1 MVDDGVGV
9 WSGFVAGTDLPLH
22 STARCDGLVRE
33 YAHPCACYR
42 VEFVA
47 RRKLHGEELEAAS
60 DGVQTRSS
68 HHGVAVARAHV
79 SVTIV
84 VTNIGVLALE
94 VGERVAFANSS
105 VDWGHFVNTLERV
118 DRATLVAELLVDRFE
133 DAPSELARSWGQRK
147 GSGQWVETC
156 LSDRFVTAS
165 VYIFV
170 LVGVRPDIL
179 RVLRENAND
188 VLDLVFDLPCELKIV
203 QTDVRAIQSRFFE
216 RHGADRYAERINL
229 LTYDVATAAEH
240 SATGERSTISPND
253 VGVCR
258 ACCVGSAFGGVV
270 AISTGRSPV
279 FKSYA
284 TRSIDRC
291 ARERTLVDGVA
302 DLVALT
308 IDPFIFWKI
317 FEIEVGGY
325 DVLRDVVADKTAP
338 LHEELFNIL

>member
-22 STARCDGLVRE
+22 STARCDWLVRE
-33 YAHPCACYR
+33 YAHPSSSDS

-47 RRKLHGEELEAAS
+47 RRKLHGEELETAC
-60 DGVQTRSS
+60 DGVQPRSS
-68 HHGVAVARAHV
+68 HHRVAVATAHV
-79 SVTIV
+79 SVTII

-94 VGERVAFANSS
+94 VGERVAFTNSS
-105 VDWGHFVNTLERV
+105 VDRSHLVNTLERV

-133 DAPSELARSWGQRK
+133 DAPSELACSWSQRK
-147 GSGQWVETC
+147 GSCQRVVTC
-156 LSDRFVTAS
+156 FSDRFVTAGFY
-165 VYIFV
+165 VFV
-170 LVGVRPDIL
+170 LVGVSPDIL
-179 RVLRENAND
+179 RVLREDAND
-188 VLDLVFDLPCELKIV
+188 VLDLIFDLPSELKVV
-203 QTDVRAIQSRFFE
+203 QADVRAVQSRLFE
-216 RHGADRYAERINL
+216 RHGADRYAKRINL
-229 LTYDVATAAEH
+229 LTHDVATAAEH
-240 SATGERSTISPND
+240 TATGQPAAISSND
-253 VGVCR
+253 VGVGGT
-258 ACCVGSAFGGVV
+258 CCVGSAFGGVV
-270 AISTGRSPV
+270 AVSTGRSPV

-308 IDPFIFWKI
+308 VNPFIFWKI
-317 FEIEVGGY
+317 LEVEVRGY